1 MDISFRLDPET
12 IIGTDTISMAGTVC
26 GRYGE
31 RIMIAADH
39 ALDSQSV
46 RRLKDIL
53 EDSRLEVIVFDGIHE
68 DSGAD
73 MAENIVELCRAAH
86 CTTVIGFGGPKTQ
99 TIARLTA
106 IMAPL
111 RISVYEM
118 LDGRN
123 FRNKFLPFIAIPTAG
138 IDAFLFTN
146 YFPVIDPRDRLVKSV
161 ISPDKLC
168 AAVIIDSSLSAALS
182 GESAALFIFD
192 GFCTAIEA
200 YCSTK
205 ANFLSDALLER
216 ALHFYAKL
224 LKTGSSGIDSNTAA
238 QAGFLASLGT
248 SLSSPGIGAVLALAI
263 NARFPA
269 EKQRYST
276 ALLPLIVER
285 LAGVRPEKMA
295 RAASFLGNTGGYAT
309 VAEAANSAVS
319 GIRRSMEALNVR
331 PELKDLNISLDRVI
345 AAAEAAR
352 KLEFAANSPWT
363 VSEEEVFKLLKQ
375 IL

>member
-46 RRLKDIL
+46 KRLKDIL
-53 EDSRLEVIVFDGIHE
+53 EDARLEVIVFDGIQE

-86 CTTVIGFGGPKTQ
+86 CTTVIGFGGQKTQ
-99 TIARLTA
+99 TIARMTA

-118 LDGRN
+118 LDGRS

-146 YFPVIDPRDRLVKSV
+146 YFPVVDPRDRLIKPVT
-161 ISPDKLC
+161 SPDKLY
-168 AAVIIDSSLSAALS
+168 AAVIIDSGLSAALS
-182 GESAALFIFD
+182 GESAALFILD

-216 ALHFYAKL
+216 ALYFYAKL
-224 LKTGSSGIDSNTAA
+224 LKTGSGGIDSDTAA
-238 QAGFLASLGT
+238 QAGFLAALGA
-248 SLSSPGIGAVLALAI
+248 SLSSPGIGAALALAI

-269 EKQRYST
+269 AKQRCSA
-276 ALLPLIVER
+276 ALLPFIVER

-295 RAASFLGNTGGYAT
+295 RVASFLGNTGGYAT

-331 PELKDLNISLDRVI
+331 SDLKDLNISLDKVI

-352 KLEFAANSPWT
+352 KLEFVANSPWT

-375 IL
+375 VL